1 MQNGPQRSHWHILA
15 ELAGHGDDQHLSRMP
30 ELISQH
36 GAHFHAWIHY
46 PAASPSALGK
56 NDPFLLT

>member
-1 MQNGPQRSHWHILA
+1 MALSVPTGTSLPSWPGTVTINT
-15 ELAGHGDDQHLSRMP
+15 LSRMP

-36 GAHFHAWIHY
+36 SAHFHAWIHY